1 MIRLVFI
8 LAFVAAIVA
17 AVVLVMSRPVTRLAK
32 IQIVLTVLVGI
43 AFIAG
48 MQMAAW
54 LHSMAYA
61 DPVRQLWQP
70 RLDVISNVT
79 WFGTLIPWF
88 LFTIFHVIVFL
99 KRKLIVREDL

>member
-8 LAFVAAIVA
+8 LAFVAAIV
-17 AVVLVMSRPVTRLAK
+17 VTVILVFSRPVTRLVK

-48 MQMAAW
+48 MQMASW

-61 DPVRQLWQP
+61 DPVRQEWQP
-70 RLDVISNVT
+70 RLDVIGNVT
-79 WFGTLIPWF
+79 WFGTLISWF
-88 LFTIFHVIVFL
+88 LFTIFHVIIVL
-99 KRKLIVREDL
+99 KRKTTARVDL